1 MHFLM
6 VPDLLTADEVAKL
19 RLLALRVRFGDGRAS
34 SNPGSQ
40 VKNNLQPEATDPA
53 YLEAGAIVKQA
64 FYRNPV
70 VRDYAFP
77 KRVAMPMLT
86 KYTPGMEYGLH
97 TDACLLATQPPIRAD
112 VSCTVFLNDP
122 ADYDGGELAT
132 SFGDATVDVKL
143 PAGQAVLY
151 PSVTLHQVKPV
162 TRGERLVAITF
173 FESAVRD
180 HQQRELLYTLAR
192 ALAREDAALS
202 WQSRTELNH
211 VLMNLQRMWVDT

>member
-1 MHFLM
+1 MHFLK
-6 VPDLLTADEVAKL
+6 VPDLLSVDEVAKL
-19 RLLALRVRFGDGRAS
+19 RALALRVRFIDGRAS
-34 SNPGSQ
+34 SNSGSQ
-40 VKNNLQPEATDPA
+40 VKHNLQPEATDPA
-53 YLEAGAIVKQA
+53 YLEAGAILKQA

-122 ADYDGGELAT
+122 TDYDGGELAT
-132 SFGDATVDVKL
+132 NFGDAAVDVKL
-143 PAGQAVLY
+143 PAGHAVLY
-151 PSVTLHQVKPV
+151 PSVTLHQVRPV

-180 HQQRELLYTLAR
+180 HHQRELLFTMAQ
-192 ALAREDAALS
+192 ALARMDEKLD
-202 WQSRTELNH
+202 WDSRTQLNH